1 MKFSIERE
9 KLISVL
15 SEYTNILKENP
26 IKPIIAGLKI
36 KATPQEVIFTGTNLE
51 VEHIRKIKANIEK
64 EGEVVIKPFLLLE
77 YIKLLEEK
85 DIEFSNENGFV
96 NVHQAEFSVLE
107 GGTYPLIVELDSQEL
122 LTIKG
127 SQLVQL
133 FEKAKF
139 AASQSPENIQIN
151 CVRAV
156 FKKEELN
163 LVSTDSYRLLF
174 LREKIQCSDNK
185 EISIPMETVNTLCKL
200 LKDYD
205 KEIKVG
211 YSGDML
217 VITWEDSYFT
227 SKTIGLQYPDF
238 KTILR
243 ISAFEKVME
252 FNKDELK
259 SAIKK
264 VITVAKTS
272 LDAKFG
278 AIFNFKG
285 KTMVIN
291 AFSGRAK
298 INQKVNMIKEGDDFK
313 ASLNCK
319 FMMDYID
326 NINGNVIISGNNSS
340 SMFEIKELNNDDY
353 IYILMPLALRD

>member
-26 IKPIIAGLKI
+26 IKPIVSGLKI
-36 KATPQEVIFTGTNLE
+36 IAKGEEVVFTGTNLE
-51 VEHIRKIKANIEK
+51 IEHIRKIKVNVEEK
-64 EGEVVIKPFLLLE
+64 GEVVIKPFLLLE
-77 YIKLLEEK
+77 YVKLLEEEN
-85 DIEFSNENGFV
+85 IEFSLENGFV
-96 NVHQAEFSVLE
+96 SVHQAEFSVLE
-107 GGTYPLIVELDSQEL
+107 GGAYPLIVEIEPENL
-122 LTIKG
+122 LTIEG
-127 SQLVQL
+127 SRFVQL
-133 FEKAKF
+133 LDRAKF

-156 FKKEELN
+156 FKKDELN

-174 LREKIQCSDNK
+174 LREKLECTESK

-200 LKDYD
+200 LKDYN
-205 KEIKVG
+205 KEIKLG
-211 YSGDML
+211 YSGDIL
-217 VITWEDSYFT
+217 VVTWEDSYFS

-243 ISAFEKVME
+243 ISAFEKTME
-252 FNKDELK
+252 FNRDELR
-259 SAIKK
+259 SAIKR

-278 AIFNFKG
+278 AIFSFKG

-326 NINGNVIISGNNSS
+326 NISNNVIISGNNAS
-340 SMFEIKELNNDDY
+340 SMFEIKEIDNDDY